1 MELGHGIKE
10 VSDEART
17 RLTASVARSDV
28 ARDTS
33 RVIVLASEQESY
45 KEQTNR

>member
-1 MELGHGIKE
+1 MELGLGVKE

-28 ARDTS
+28 AILVAYT
-33 RVIVLASEQESY
+33 L
-45 KEQTNR
+45 